1 VNRLQINDFTK
12 NTYIFFKHELWGL
25 DLSGKSRIKRFLFRQ
40 LRIWVLAIRGFIKD
54 KCALHASALTY
65 YSLLSIIP
73 VLALI
78 FGISKGFGT
87 HDTIRDELEEELAAH
102 KEVIDWIVR
111 QADSLLSITSTGL
124 VTAVGIVLLIWTALK
139 VLSNIEE
146 TLNAIW
152 GVKRSRTVIRK
163 FSDYLSI
170 MIIGPLI
177 FFFSSSLAVYL
188 ASQVTDLTQ
197 KTELAE
203 LVNPV
208 VYYLIELTPLFL
220 IWILFTLTFMIIPNT
235 KVNFK
240 PALLG
245 AIISGTFYHWVQL
258 FYIDFQIGAT
268 RYSTVYGTFAA
279 LPLFLIWL
287 QLSWF
292 IVLFGA
298 ELTYAFQHISTYIFE
313 KESGN
318 ISGFNKKVLA
328 LHIAWL
334 IIKNF
339 ENGERPLTEREISNR
354 VKISNNLAH
363 ELITHLHQ
371 SGVISQVIRGRKRA
385 MAYQPAQDIKLIT
398 VAGVLNALD
407 IYGRNNRV
415 MNASELQE
423 KFKET
428 LTNFNQTLLK
438 SKKNMLLKDL

>member
-1 VNRLQINDFTK
+1 MKTK
-12 NTYIFFKHELWGL
+12 NWTTRTYIFFKHELWSL
-25 DLSGKSRIKRFLFRQ
+25 DLSQKPRFKAFLYRQ
-40 LRIWVLAIRGFIKD
+40 LRILVLAVRGFIKD
-54 KCALHASALTY
+54 KCALHASAMTY
-65 YSLLSIIP
+65 YSMLSIVP

-87 HDTIRDELEEELAAH
+87 HDTIKKVLEEELAAH
-102 KEVIDWIVR
+102 KEVVEWIVR

-139 VLSNIEE
+139 VLGNIEE

-197 KTELAE
+197 KTELAQ
-203 LVNPV
+203 LVNPL
-208 VYYLIELTPLFL
+208 VYYLIELTPVFL
-220 IWILFTLTFMIIPNT
+220 IWILFTLMFMIIPNT
-235 KVNFK
+235 KVNFR
-240 PALLG
+240 PALLS
-245 AIISGTFYHWVQL
+245 AIISGTLYHWVQL

-298 ELTYAFQHISTYIFE
+298 ELTFAFQHISTFIFE

-318 ISGFNKKVLA
+318 ISSFNKKL
-328 LHIAWL
+328 LSLNITWL

-339 ENGERPLTEREISNR
+339 ENGEQPLTEREVASK
-354 VKISNNLAH
+354 VKISSNLAH
-363 ELITHLHQ
+363 ELITQLHQ
-371 SGVISQVIRGRKRA
+371 SGVISQVIRGRRRA
-385 MAYQPAQDIKLIT
+385 MAYQPAQDVKMIT
-398 VAGVLNALD
+398 IASVLNALD
-407 IYGRNNRV
+407 VYGKNNRIL
-415 MNASELQE
+415 NESEMQNKL
-423 KFKET
+423 KET
-428 LTNFNQTLLK
+428 LQGFHSTLLK
-438 SKKNMLLKDL
+438 SKKNTLLKDI

>member
-1 VNRLQINDFTK
+1 VQLRDITK
-12 NTYIFFKHELWGL
+12 TSYIFFKYDLWSL
-25 DLSGKSRIKRFLFRQ
+25 DLSKKPWTKAFLFRQ

-65 YSLLSIIP
+65 YSLLSIVP
-73 VLALI
+73 VVALI

-87 HDTIRDELEEELAAH
+87 HDSIKEVLEEELAAH
-102 KEVIDWIVR
+102 KEVIEWIVS

-124 VTAVGIVLLIWTALK
+124 VTAIGIVLLLWTALK

-152 GVKRSRTVIRK
+152 GVKRSRTLIRK

-188 ASQVTDLTQ
+188 ASEVTDLTQ
-197 KTELAE
+197 KTELAQ

-208 VYYLIELTPLFL
+208 VYYLIELTPVFL
-220 IWILFTLTFMIIPNT
+220 IWILFTLMFMIIPNT
-235 KVNFK
+235 KVNFR
-240 PALLG
+240 AAILG
-245 AIISGTFYHWVQL
+245 AIFSGTLYHWVQL

-287 QLSWF
+287 QVSWF

-298 ELTYAFQHISTYIFE
+298 ELTYAFQHISTFIFE

-318 ISGFNKKVLA
+318 ISNFNKKILA
-328 LHIAWL
+328 LHITWV

-339 ENGERPLTEREISNR
+339 EKGDRPLTEREIASR
-354 VKISNNLAH
+354 VKISSNLVH
-363 ELITHLHQ
+363 EIVTHLHEA
-371 SGVISQVIRGRKRA
+371 GVISQVIRGRKRA
-385 MAYQPAQDIKLIT
+385 MAFQPAQDIKLIT
-398 VAGVLNALD
+398 IATVLNALD
-407 IYGRNNRV
+407 IYGRNNRIL
-415 MNASELQE
+415 NASELQE

-428 LTNFNQTLLK
+428 LTGFNQTLLK